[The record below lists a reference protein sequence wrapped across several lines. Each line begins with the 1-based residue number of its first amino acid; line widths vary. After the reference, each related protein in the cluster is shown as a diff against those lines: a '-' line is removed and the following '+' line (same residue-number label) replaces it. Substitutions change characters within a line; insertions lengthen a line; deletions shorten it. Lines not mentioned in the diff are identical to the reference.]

1 MAEELFEV
9 EGPESHEV
17 HHRAGAG
24 DSLAGRVAVM
34 TAILS
39 TVGAV
44 FSYQGGSTQSDAMMY
59 KNEAVLRKTEASDQW
74 AFYQAKSNKQHL
86 TELAATITDND
97 PKISQEKKAA
107 YAAEIERYKKEKKE
121 IQARAEELEAEVKKL
136 NQLSED
142 SLHPHHR
149 LAQATTL
156 VQISIALAAIT
167 VLTRRR
173 WLFWGAALAAASGG
187 IFWALAWLHA

>member
-1 MAEELFEV
+1 MGEELFEV
-9 EGPESHEV
+9 EGPEAHEV
-17 HHRAGAG
+17 HHRAHAG

-44 FSYQGGSTQSDAMMY
+44 FSYQGGSTQNDAMMY
-59 KNEAVLRKTEASDQW
+59 KNEAVLRKTEAADQW

-86 TELAATITDND
+86 TELAAMLVAND
-97 PKISQEKKAA
+97 PKIPKDKKAA
-107 YAAEIERYKKEKKE
+107 YESEIERYKKEKKE
-121 IQARAEELEAEVKKL
+121 IQARAEELEAETKKF
-136 NQLSED
+136 NELSERA
-142 SLHPHHR
+142 LHPHHR

-156 VQISIALAAIT
+156 VQISIAIAAIT

-173 WLFWGAALAAASGG
+173 WLFWAAALAATAGASL
-187 IFWALAWLHA
+187 WALAWLHA